1 MRFQNLLLFAA
12 GAQIRPRYC
21 ARSGVR
27 PARAAASSS
36 ATQASPPKISKI
48 PSKPSNRARAIAHQR
63 RQEQH
68 AMDSSLLAAMAS
80 AGDESPGGDGMND
93 DGLRAPLG
101 TGAREP
107 TPWFD
112 RAIGG
117 GGPRAPLETSVK
129 APTSWSDRANSR
141 DGLRARFES
150 GETGS
155 RTYCDRATGDDRS
168 RRSTENS
175 YVFLWAL
182 QAAIWCLDIM
192 LDALQHIERR
202 TRREREIPSP
212 V

>member
-1 MRFQNLLLFAA
+1 MLLA
-12 GAQIRPRYC
+12 GRTAPSLAC
-21 ARSGVR
+21 AWLRVHAVSL
-27 PARAAASSS
+27 
-36 ATQASPPKISKI
+36 TTKM
-48 PSKPSNRARAIAHQR
+48 PSNRARTLARAIDHQR

-80 AGDESPGGDGMND
+80 AGDESPGGDGTMNG

-117 GGPRAPLETSVK
+117 GGLHARPRIEPGETDPRACHDP
-129 APTSWSDRANSR
+129 
-141 DGLRARFES
+141 
-150 GETGS
+150 
-155 RTYCDRATGDDRS
+155 ATGDGWSRS
-168 RRSTENS
+168 STEKS
-175 YVFLWAL
+175 YGWLWAL
-182 QAAIWCLDIM
+182 EVAIWCLDIM

-202 TRREREIPSP
+202 TRRERMVQSP